1 MDARIPASP
10 AGKRKIRVLLA
21 ALLMLALA
29 GVLMPSHRAL
39 AFETINRIKA
49 SGELR
54 IGQLAPASAT
64 AEQERVLALNLSGRL
79 NARAYFIDYVGVDS
93 LLKALADGDIDVAI
107 EPLSQAR
114 PLPSGLTHTLPVR
127 HADLWRVTSPYVT
140 DSGSKSAPLTV
151 HFASD
156 AWHQALLLKKTNKDL
171 RLSVAPVRASRF
183 DLLSQVARGELPASL
198 AYAFEFTDTEIAG
211 LKPRQRLRD
220 QVALSWAVRSADRV
234 LLKKVDDFL
243 RERSLTRAALYVDHS
258 DWPQIKQRGRLR
270 LVTLY
275 RPETYF
281 AWSGHFIGFDY
292 DLARAFARS
301 HGIGLEMVIAR
312 DQQEMIERLER
323 GEADMAAALLPSSIV
338 TETTVASIPYLNSG
352 GRVVSLKG
360 RFHRLGPLDFHQKRV
375 LVGTASPY
383 PAHFEQLT
391 NAGISAQ
398 VETQAVNAEELVDA
412 VIRGEADF
420 AVVDDH
426 QFQLQ
431 SLWRNDIVSLMELD
445 QTTSRVW
452 TMRNDTPQ
460 LTNVVNEFLASKASQ
475 RRVRIGRNK
484 YFSGTAASDNLRSA
498 VAVFQRDHRF
508 SPFDELAQR
517 YANYYAFD
525 WRLILA
531 IMLQESRFD
540 PNAVSRSGAKGLMQ
554 LQTAASQ
561 QMGIS
566 DLFDPQSSVHG
577 GVKYLDW
584 VRSQLE
590 EDLDIRD
597 RTWFSLAA
605 YNGGLAHVIAAR
617 KLAVQRGY
625 DPRRWFG
632 HVELAM
638 AELPKQARYKDLD
651 ARQVTDYVSRIRDY
665 FEMYVRLTEHE
676 QTPGSRRAMFAPVA
690 AVAVD

>member
-1 MDARIPASP
+1 MAMLIISL
-10 AGKRKIRVLLA
+10 AGI
-21 ALLMLALA
+21 LML
-29 GVLMPSHRAL
+29 GCPAL

-54 IGQLAPASAT
+54 IGQMAPASST
-64 AEQERVLALNLSGRL
+64 ADQERVLALNLAGRL
-79 NARAYFIDYVGVDS
+79 NARAYFIDYVGVDA
-93 LLKALADGDIDVAI
+93 LLKALRDGDIDVAI

-114 PLPSGLTHTLPVR
+114 PLPAGLTHTLPVR
-127 HADLWRVTSPYVT
+127 HADLWRVTSPYIT
-140 DSGSKSAPLTV
+140 TSDSESAPLTV

-156 AWHQALLLKKTNKDL
+156 AWHQALSLKKANNKL

-183 DLLSQVARGELPASL
+183 SLLSQVARGELSASL
-198 AYAFEFTDTEIAG
+198 AYAHEFTDTEISG
-211 LKPRQRLRD
+211 LKPRHRLRD
-220 QVALSWAVRSADRV
+220 QVALSWVVRSADRV

-281 AWSGHFIGFDY
+281 AWSGHFMGFDY
-292 DLARAFARS
+292 DLARAFART

-312 DQQEMIERLER
+312 DRQEMMERLER
-323 GEADMAAALLPSSIV
+323 GEADLAAALLPSTMV
-338 TETTVASIPYLNSG
+338 TETTVASIPYLNTG
-352 GRVVSLKG
+352 GRVVSRKG

-375 LVGTASPY
+375 LVAGKSPY
-383 PAHFEQLT
+383 RAHFEQLT
-391 NAGISAQ
+391 KAGISAQ
-398 VETQAVNAEELVDA
+398 VQTQAFSAEQLVEA
-412 VIRGEADF
+412 VIQGQADF

-426 QFQLQ
+426 EFQLQ
-431 SLWRNDIVSLMELD
+431 SLWRSDIVSLMTLD
-445 QTTSRVW
+445 QTTPRVW
-452 TMRNDTPQ
+452 AMRDDTPQ
-460 LTNVVNEFLASKASQ
+460 LTAVINEFLSSKASQ
-475 RRVRIGRNK
+475 RRVRISRGK
-484 YFSGTAASDNLRSA
+484 YFSGSAASDNLRSA

-517 YANYYAFD
+517 YASYYAFD

-584 VRSQLE
+584 VRSQFE

-605 YNGGLAHVIAAR
+605 YNGGLSHVIAAR
-617 KLAVQRGY
+617 KLAARQGH

-632 HVELAM
+632 HVEHAM
-638 AELPKQARYKDLD
+638 TELPKQPRYQDLD
-651 ARQVTDYVSRIRDY
+651 ASQVTDYVSRIRDY

-676 QTPGSRRAMFAPVA
+676 PGPGRGYGDRTPVA
-690 AVAVD
+690 AFVGE